1 LRIDRS
7 SQMNLVVASRFRDIK
22 EIHINS
28 LFELTIED
36 EDTDDEYKDMRID
49 FDTKISVV
57 PFLAK
62 FDSLERVVFGIKEE
76 NGHDTDGIS
85 PVDCYFFE
93 GDEGYPNE
101 GVREMML
108 SLLDMFSGAYKVG
121 ALQKNIQIS
130 GLCCPDSTDRQ
141 GMRGN
146 NCSICTRA
154 CKHFPLESVV
164 EFECR
169 GTSSNNALSLRSHGL
184 DVCLERAKIE
194 SIIET
199 RQGGKD
205 MLRSDKR
212 LLYLLG
218 RGRRYIIPSNDDGE
232 EDVQKKALH
241 IVKYQQEELDEIKR
255 VINYAELDV
264 KKLSKQSV
272 SSAIRQS
279 FAMNS
284 GMTPSEDQCY
294 ISDSS
299 LGYLQNKLG
308 LPINKEDFERPLAE
322 LMGHTQQIVWVL
334 NQCDLLVNDDGTRKE
349 RELHKDIELDCL
361 RLVRQFLEVE
371 SNPPIQQMTKAIPT
385 LTNQLE
391 KGFEYKVEAA
401 TSLQHILTIGTTD
414 QRKMIVDE
422 GAITKFSRLLDSPNI
437 SIAKLALHVLVDIT
451 AKGTA
456 EIKTIAEAGAISSL
470 TRFLDKDDDSIIK
483 NSLLLLVTAKDRIN
497 DRTQAALLPKLVK
510 MIQESTSGAT
520 TDTLTHC
527 SILLR
532 KVLETKK
539 QERIQI
545 VFDSIVPK
553 LIEMMKST
561 QGDGIL
567 QTNMSHVMINLLS
580 GGTKEQVD
588 MLVKDTNLLHQLVSV
603 VKSGHK
609 APPRGEQP
617 LEQPSSPVPSARSS
631 KSNIKRTVIRLPH
644 NGPLGLTIKKSED
657 GSTIITGVKEGEQG
671 EKYGCRV
678 GEVPVVISKGKAT
691 KIPYEDF
698 IQQAHTSRRPVVF
711 SVLRTITQD
720 EGKKKNTLDQ
730 KPHSA
735 ISSPSLALSSKS
747 MERIDMGTSS
757 EFSSHLLKK
766 AINIVGKVANMATEY
781 QDLLLQMGIM
791 ESLMHVLDNKPPP
804 HITKAVA
811 LSFEQFCGGKP
822 VDFNTS
828 QAWLK
833 VIPQL
838 FLSNDA
844 EVTAHACEALFRILS
859 GLKEDELNQV
869 IGTGLVDVEC
879 LLKKFPFV
887 QSVQQAAFKS
897 IHLISNGDDV
907 CIKAIVD
914 HNGMDCISK
923 TLFSTDESH
932 QVLACQ
938 ALLSLLSHD
947 EGLVQTAIDNN
958 AQQGLLQMLKVQSGC
973 YIDQSSKQIKKL
985 VLNIIRQMT
994 KTQDSS
1000 QIKRLVASYCVQ
1012 QLCGVL
1018 TDDCDIAI
1026 IALQSLRDILNVGND
1041 EEMQNRKTQFGNQ
1054 IPSKSVRETEKKLDM
1069 LMNEI
1074 KDLEQQDACVVLL
1087 QQKKA
1092 WLEFHIQNERVS
1104 SITKAIELLKQQQND
1119 TAASFESIKDDISM
1133 KEDKIMKC
1141 FEKQIKSAEGEL
1153 SVAQTKLDHLEKEAE
1168 KGVHLK
1174 EWSESENAKDD
1185 LSAELELVT
1194 KELERA
1200 TVKLESMRSTRSD
1213 RGKRKST
1220 EPGINPSSTVYDT
1233 IGAEIGRLFLQDYTR
1248 SEKENEPRPNVRN
1261 IIRATRKVKKVQ
1273 SRRRVTMRKKV
1284 TNRKPI

>member
-1 LRIDRS
+1 LKELRIDKS
-7 SQMNLVVASRFRDIK
+7 SQMNLAVASRFRDIK

-28 LFELTIED
+28 LFELSIE
-36 EDTDDEYKDMRID
+36 EEGTDDEYKDMSID
-49 FDTKISVV
+49 FDTKTSLV

-62 FDSLERVVFGIKEE
+62 FNSLERVVFGIKD
-76 NGHDTDGIS
+76 NDGNDIDGIS
-85 PVDCYFFE
+85 PADCYFYE

-101 GVREMML
+101 GVRETML
-108 SLLDMFSGAYKVG
+108 VLLDSISGAFRCG
-121 ALQKNIQIS
+121 ALQKNMQIS
-130 GLCCPDSTDRQ
+130 GLCCPDTTDKN

-146 NCSICTRA
+146 NCRICTRA
-154 CKHFPLESVV
+154 CKHFPLQSVV

-169 GTSSNNALSLRSHGL
+169 GTSSNSALSLRSHGL
-184 DVCLERAKIE
+184 DVCLERAKID
-194 SIIET
+194 SLCET
-199 RQGGKD
+199 RPGGKEL
-205 MLRSDKR
+205 LRSDKR

-264 KKLSKQSV
+264 KKLSIESV
-272 SSAIRQS
+272 SNAIKSS
-279 FAMNS
+279 FAMNN
-284 GMTPSEDQCY
+284 GMTPSDDQCY

-299 LGYLQNKLG
+299 LGYLNNNLG
-308 LPINKEDFERPLAE
+308 LPINKEDFERPLIE

-334 NQCDLLVNDDGTRKE
+334 NQCDLLVNEDGTIKE
-349 RELHKDIELDCL
+349 RDLHKDIELDCL
-361 RLVRQFLEVE
+361 RLVRRFLEVE

-385 LTNQLE
+385 LTNKLD
-391 KGFEYKVEAA
+391 KGFEYKVEAV
-401 TSLQHILTIGTTD
+401 TSLQHILTKGTTD

-456 EIKTIAEAGAISSL
+456 DDIKTVAETGAINSL
-470 TRFLDKDDDSIIK
+470 TRFLDKDDDSITK
-483 NSLLLLVTAKDRIN
+483 NSLLLLVTTKDHIK
-497 DRTQAALLPKLVK
+497 DGTQAALLPKLVK
-510 MIQESTSGAT
+510 MIKDS

-539 QERIQI
+539 QERIQKVI
-545 VFDSIVPK
+545 DSIVPS
-553 LIEMMKST
+553 LIEMMTST
-561 QGDGIL
+561 QGDGIV
-567 QTNMSHVMINLLS
+567 QTNVSHVMINLLS
-580 GGTKEQVD
+580 GTKEQVD
-588 MLVKDTNLLHQLVSV
+588 MLVKDTDLLHQLVSLI
-603 VKSGHK
+603 KSGHK
-609 APPRGEQP
+609 APPRREQP
-617 LEQPSSPVPSARSS
+617 TSDMQPNSSLPSARSPN

-657 GSTIITGVKEGEQG
+657 GSTIITGVEEGGQG

-698 IQQAHTSRRPVVF
+698 IQQAQTSRRPVVF
-711 SVLRTITQD
+711 SVLRPVSHD
-720 EGKKKNTLDQ
+720 EGKNNQAAMSSTLSM
-730 KPHSA
+730 P
-735 ISSPSLALSSKS
+735 KS
-747 MERIDMGTSS
+747 TTKSIERIDMGSS
-757 EFSSHLLKK
+757 SAAAFSSHLLKK
-766 AINIVGKVANMATEY
+766 AISAVGKVANMATEY
-781 QDLLLQMGIM
+781 RDLLLQMGIM

-811 LSFEQFCGGKP
+811 WSFEQFCSGNP
-822 VDFNTS
+822 VDFDTS

-844 EVTAHACEALFRILS
+844 EVYTHACEALFRILS

-869 IGTGLVDVEC
+869 IETGLVDVEC
-879 LLKKFPFV
+879 LLKKLPFV
-887 QSVQQAAFKS
+887 PSVQQAAFKS
-897 IHLISNGDDV
+897 IHQLSTGDDV
-907 CIKAIVD
+907 CIKAILD
-914 HNGMDCISK
+914 HNGMDCISR
-923 TLFSTDESH
+923 TLSLFSTDES
-932 QVLACQ
+932 QQELACQ

-958 AQQGLLQMLKVQSGC
+958 VQQGLLQMLDKSCFFTQEQC
-973 YIDQSSKQIKKL
+973 SKKIKKL
-985 VLNIIRQMT
+985 ALTNIHQMT
-994 KTQDSS
+994 KTRDST
-1000 QIKRLVASYCVQ
+1000 QIKRLVASFCIQ

-1018 TDDCDIAI
+1018 TDDCDMAI
-1026 IALQSLRDILNVGND
+1026 LALQSLSDILKVGKD
-1041 EEMQNRKTQFGNQ
+1041 EEMKKKKTEFGHQ

-1092 WLEFHIQNERVS
+1092 WLEFHIQNERVT
-1104 SITKAIELLKQQQND
+1104 SISKAIEVLKRQQSE
-1119 TAASFESIKDDISM
+1119 TMTSFESIKDDVYV
-1133 KEDKIMKC
+1133 KRDETMKC
-1141 FEKQIKSAEGEL
+1141 FEKQIKSAEGGL
-1153 SVAQTKLDHLEKEAE
+1153 SSAQTKLELLEKEAK
-1168 KGVHLK
+1168 KGAHPVDI
-1174 EWSESENAKDD
+1174 WAKND

-1213 RGKRKST
+1213 RGKKTIRST
-1220 EPGINPSSTVYDT
+1220 CTNDVSAAYATL
-1233 IGAEIGRLFLQDYTR
+1233 GAEIGRLFVQDGTR
-1248 SEKENEPRPNVRN
+1248 PEKENDVPNVQN
-1261 IIRATRKVKKVQ
+1261 VIRGRGKMKTLQ
-1273 SRRRVTMRKKV
+1273 SRRRAMRKKV
-1284 TNRKPI
+1284 MNGKP